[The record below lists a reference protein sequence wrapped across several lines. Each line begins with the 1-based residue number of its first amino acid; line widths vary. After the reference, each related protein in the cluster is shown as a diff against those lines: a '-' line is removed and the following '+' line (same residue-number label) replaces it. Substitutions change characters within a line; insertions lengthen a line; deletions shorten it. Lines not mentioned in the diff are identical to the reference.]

1 MRTAKLMENTN
12 DSRTCPWLE
21 TASRLSVALSRSKE
35 KNSFVGAK
43 SVIRENI
50 TIGKNVIIG
59 AGSVVVKDVPDNV
72 KVVGNPARFI
82 KYN

>member
-1 MRTAKLMENTN
+1 VGE
-12 DSRTCPWLE
+12 
-21 TASRLSVALSRSKE
+21 
-35 KNSFVGAK
+35 NSFVGAK

-59 AGSVVVKDVPDNV
+59 AGSVVVKDIPDNV